1 MPIKPFSPNIANLND
16 HQVIMNAEYYE
27 AQLKRLA
34 VEEKKME
41 LHTKWKFESQQ
52 LQFKLDQERIQLLKS
67 LLTSAL
73 NEDNCSIFSNET
85 NLTPVFNEEECTFLR
100 KRILEIVRRW
110 NG

>member
-1 MPIKPFSPNIANLND
+1 MPIKPFTPNIANLND

-41 LHTKWKFESQQ
+41 LQTKWKFEAQQ
-52 LQFKLDQERIQLLKS
+52 QQFKLDQERIQLLKS

-85 NLTPVFNEEECTFLR
+85 NVTPVFNADECAFLR
-100 KRILEIVRRW
+100 KRILDIVRRW
-110 NG
+110 NA